1 MITLHIDKNHAVL
14 FDSAISLN
22 DAAQNQLIAH
32 ALDAMSW
39 DDDKMDQALGFI
51 NRWDK
56 EKLVRALCRTN
67 LDMVEDILKTAIDE
81 S

>member
-1 MITLHIDKNHAVL
+1 MITLHIDKNHTII
-14 FDSAISLN
+14 FDNASSLN
-22 DAAQNQLIAH
+22 SAAQNQLIAH

-39 DDDKMDQALGFI
+39 NEQELDQALGFI

-56 EKLVRALCRTN
+56 EKLVRALCRTETQ
-67 LDMVEDILKTAIDE
+67 MVEDILKTVIDE